1 MSSFPIGVLC
11 FRPAV
16 SWTLEKKGRRW
27 TLLAGTCALSITTLL
42 YVLVQNLQWLIVVRF
57 FHGIGISAFTTASIV
72 LISDITTHEN
82 RGEIMGIMGVAN
94 YVGLGIGPFFASRLY
109 NLISI
114 NSVFLFATFAAL
126 LSFLVLLILS
136 DEEKHVSDI
145 QINLSFF
152 QTVNK
157 RWVLIPSLFILVAS
171 LVQGSIVMFMPV
183 FLKEVAQLDAGPFF
197 LFFAFSALLIRIVA
211 GKAADTYG
219 RGIVVFIAS
228 LFVCASLLTLWL
240 TRSYYVL
247 FFSAIL
253 YGIGY
258 GSQQPTMSAY
268 VADNTMYQNRS
279 TIFGLYY
286 SVFDI
291 GVLSS
296 GYLFGAISD
305 YYSIQYIFPTA
316 FVIYVCA
323 IILFLT
329 QIQSTIKKSFL
340 WIFTVRSQG
349 KVCRICS
356 NQIGVDPCHLCGH
369 RGGFS
374 KDLPQMSSPKK

>member
-94 YVGLGIGPFFASRLY
+94 YVGFGIGPFFASRLY

-152 QTVNK
+152 QT
-157 RWVLIPSLFILVAS
+157 I
-171 LVQGSIVMFMPV
+171 
-183 FLKEVAQLDAGPFF
+183 
-197 LFFAFSALLIRIVA
+197 
-211 GKAADTYG
+211 
-219 RGIVVFIAS
+219 
-228 LFVCASLLTLWL
+228 
-240 TRSYYVL
+240 
-247 FFSAIL
+247 
-253 YGIGY
+253 
-258 GSQQPTMSAY
+258 
-268 VADNTMYQNRS
+268 
-279 TIFGLYY
+279 
-286 SVFDI
+286 
-291 GVLSS
+291 
-296 GYLFGAISD
+296 
-305 YYSIQYIFPTA
+305 
-316 FVIYVCA
+316 
-323 IILFLT
+323 
-329 QIQSTIKKSFL
+329 
-340 WIFTVRSQG
+340 
-349 KVCRICS
+349 
-356 NQIGVDPCHLCGH
+356 
-369 RGGFS
+369 
-374 KDLPQMSSPKK
+374 